1 MNPQCARC
9 GKVVYPTEK
18 VNCLDKVLG
27 RGRAGTA
34 SSGRA
39 LPAPRSPRLRRGGQ
53 GRAGPPGKRVEPAGG
68 KCSASGV
75 PLRRHPRRHR
85 RATGAVSPRWRRAGV
100 SGGRGG
106 PESPCGTRT
115 GSDGAWE

>member
-34 SSGRA
+34 PPGRA
-39 LPAPRSPRLRRGGQ
+39 RPAPRGSGGAGGAGPGRRGIG
-53 GRAGPPGKRVEPAGG
+53 
-68 KCSASGV
+68 ASRQV
-75 PLRRHPRRHR
+75 
-85 RATGAVSPRWRRAGV
+85 ANAAF
-100 SGGRGG
+100 
-106 PESPCGTRT
+106 
-115 GSDGAWE
+115 

>member
-34 SSGRA
+34 PPGRA
-39 LPAPRSPRLRRGGQ
+39 RPAPRSPRLRWGGQ
-53 GRAGPPGKRVEPAGG
+53 GRAGPGWGG
-68 KCSASGV
+68 SGASRQVAKAAPQGL
-75 PLRRHPRRHR
+75 PLCRHR
-85 RATGAVSPRWRRAGV
+85 RRWRAATAVSPRWRRA

-106 PESPCGTRT
+106 PERPPALPR
-115 GSDGAWE
+115 AP